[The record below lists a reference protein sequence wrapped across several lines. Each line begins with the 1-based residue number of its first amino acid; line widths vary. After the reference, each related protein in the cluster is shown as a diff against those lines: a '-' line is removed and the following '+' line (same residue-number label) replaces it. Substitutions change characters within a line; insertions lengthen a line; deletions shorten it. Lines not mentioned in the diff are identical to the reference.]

1 MENLVGKRFGKLVVI
16 KQDLSIHKNRRRYW
30 IWTIP
35 KTNKIWQMKE
45 EYYLKNNLKL
55 IIIPY
60 VDFELLDEE
69 YLLKRMV

>member
-1 MENLVGKRFGKLVVI
+1 
-16 KQDLSIHKNRRRYW
+16 
-30 IWTIP
+30 
-35 KTNKIWQMKE
+35 MKE

>member
-16 KQDLSIHKNRRRYW
+16 KQDLSMHKNRRRYW

-35 KTNKIWQMKE
+35 KQIKYDKMKE
-45 EYYLKNNLKL
+45 EYCLKNNLKL